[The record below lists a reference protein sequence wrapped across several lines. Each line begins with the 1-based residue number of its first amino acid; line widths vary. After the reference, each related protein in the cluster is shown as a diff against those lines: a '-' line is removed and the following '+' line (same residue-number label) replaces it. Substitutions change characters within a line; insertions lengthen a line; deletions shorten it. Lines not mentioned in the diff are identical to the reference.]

1 MHDFIQY
8 TSLRLDFF
16 AGLCYNKAKRGGE
29 NMKKQIIRLPLQIT
43 ALLLQIYFVIE
54 TIRLYACGYVVYMGE
69 PIENGWFSLLFTL
82 IVVVACEV
90 FSVADAIL
98 FVIFKKNVYSKIYLG
113 LVITNACFFM
123 TMAYYSTAGTVICL
137 SFYAILFVLRILNL
151 LFNIVDIFK
160 KRQNV

>member
-1 MHDFIQY
+1 MHDFIEY

-16 AGLCYNKAKRGGE
+16 AKLCYNKAKKGGE
-29 NMKKQIIRLPLQIT
+29 NMKKQIIRLPLQII

-82 IVVVACEV
+82 IVVVACEI
-90 FSVADAIL
+90 FSVVDAIL
-98 FVIFKKNVYSKIYLG
+98 FVIFKKNLYSKIYLG
-113 LVITNACFFM
+113 LVIANSCFFM
-123 TMAYYSTAGTVICL
+123 TMAYYNMVGTVICL